1 MEPLTTDAAACK
13 GETQNIVMVSQVVF
27 ESEVI
32 FSALGV
38 EYVRINIHSLTTS
51 FGTPVWL
58 LIYSQSQ
65 DFFLHDRVYVYRERS
80 EKGENTGHVSSSS
93 RLDQGLLSK
102 YRRLQFTRTH
112 QNRTTE
118 VCQNTLMSHFYY
130 NIQMIV
136 SEFQHMDQPWP
147 AAVVQALC
155 AGVKVWAFSSLS
167 TNWASFTHHSLPG
180 YCCWP
185 GLIVFWWCRLSHRA
199 TKLKSPQTAF
209 LTSLHSVH
217 CGAAVESANRANLWR
232 LFAAAGW
239 CKSATQH

>member
-1 MEPLTTDAAACK
+1 
-13 GETQNIVMVSQVVF
+13 MVSQVVF
-27 ESEVI
+27 ENEVI

-65 DFFLHDRVYVYRERS
+65 EFFLHDRVYVYRERS

-93 RLDQGLLSK
+93 SSRLDQGLLSK
-102 YRRLQFTRTH
+102 YSRLQFTRTH

-136 SEFQHMDQPWP
+136 SEFQHMDPPWP

-155 AGVKVWAFSSLS
+155 AGIKVWVFSSLS
-167 TNWASFTHHSLPG
+167 TNWESLVPQPSWVLLLTWFNHLLMVQVITPRHKAQITSDCFLDFTPQRPLWGSSRI
-180 YCCWP
+180 C
-185 GLIVFWWCRLSHRA
+185 
-199 TKLKSPQTAF
+199 KL
-209 LTSLHSVH
+209 
-217 CGAAVESANRANLWR
+217 
-232 LFAAAGW
+232 
-239 CKSATQH
+239 CKSLKTVCSGWMM